1 MSTYSIANN
10 ILLYERISL
19 HRQYKS
25 NCIGMLMYTVAGDL
39 YYRTL
44 TSYRLF
50 PADCVNDE
58 KNSRVHRKIPT
69 IFIHIFLVL
78 HKLPK
83 GFEGYY
89 LNCRMVQSPLK
100 TVTFTWNGFLSRST
114 NSSSLTSNFSLY
126 IWTLCRAFWAC
137 GCFK

>member
-39 YYRTL
+39 YYHTH

-89 LNCRMVQSPLK
+89 LNFRMVQSPLK
-100 TVTFTWNGFLSRST
+100 TVTFTWYGFLSRST

>member
-10 ILLYERISL
+10 ILLYARISL

-25 NCIGMLMYTVAGDL
+25 NCIGMLMYTVTAHSH
-39 YYRTL
+39 L
-44 TSYRLF
+44 TGCFLLT
-50 PADCVNDE
+50 VWMM

-100 TVTFTWNGFLSRST
+100 TVTFTWYGFLSRST

-126 IWTLCRAFWAC
+126 IWTLWRAFWAC